1 MDMYKILEQLR
12 RGARIEDLRLRV
24 TFYARVSSEKDEQ
37 LNSLSN
43 QISYYRDKIQKNKN
57 WIFVDGYIDE
67 GISGIS
73 TKKRENFN
81 RMIDDAKAGV
91 FDIIITKEISRF
103 ARNTLDSIK
112 FTRELYCAGVAVI
125 FENDG
130 IRTYEPDSELRLT
143 IMASI
148 AQDEL
153 RKLSSR
159 VKFGHKQAI
168 KSQVVLGNSRIFGYK
183 KHNKHLIIDESEAAL
198 VRELYELYATDE
210 YSLKDIEKI
219 FWEKGY
225 RNHNGNK
232 IMHNTMSGII
242 SNPKYKGYYVGGKV
256 IIVDMFTKKQKFL
269 PQDEWVMYKDETGEI
284 VPAIVSEELWE
295 KANIILQ
302 RRSQDVKERRG
313 ICNHG
318 NILTG
323 KLFCTHCGLPYYR
336 KDSRKNTGENES
348 RWVCSGKIK
357 NGKDSCPSLAIL
369 ESDIR
374 PILLDI
380 FKDAENG
387 IEQSI
392 SNFEAMFSEIS
403 TENNLQKII
412 TSIETK
418 ISELQKKQDKL
429 LELYSSAEISR
440 RQFVDLNTK
449 YESEIEALT
458 KELSEYKSEFSSES
472 EFNKRINEIRT
483 ILKNAKEDIELGA
496 VNSRFINRYVDKIL
510 VSAQSPYAIRL
521 EVKLFTGENCTKFI
535 EKLQKSRTGPLS
547 KKMVESYENSIKN
560 QNK

>member
-1 MDMYKILEQLR
+1 
-12 RGARIEDLRLRV
+12 
-24 TFYARVSSEKDEQ
+24 
-37 LNSLSN
+37 
-43 QISYYRDKIQKNKN
+43 
-57 WIFVDGYIDE
+57 
-67 GISGIS
+67 
-73 TKKRENFN
+73 
-81 RMIDDAKAGV
+81 
-91 FDIIITKEISRF
+91 
-103 ARNTLDSIK
+103 
-112 FTRELYCAGVAVI
+112 
-125 FENDG
+125 
-130 IRTYEPDSELRLT
+130 
-143 IMASI
+143 
-148 AQDEL
+148 
-153 RKLSSR
+153 
-159 VKFGHKQAI
+159 
-168 KSQVVLGNSRIFGYK
+168 
-183 KHNKHLIIDESEAAL
+183 
-198 VRELYELYATDE
+198 
-210 YSLKDIEKI
+210 
-219 FWEKGY
+219 
-225 RNHNGNK
+225 
-232 IMHNTMSGII
+232 MHNTMSGII

-387 IEQSI
+387 VEQSI
-392 SNFEAMFSEIS
+392 ADFEKMFSELS
-403 TENNLQKII
+403 NENNLQKII
-412 TSIETK
+412 TGIETK

-449 YESEIEALT
+449 YETEIEVLN
-458 KELSEYKSEFSSES
+458 KELSEYKNEFSSES
-472 EFNKRINEIRT
+472 EFNKRMHEIRT
-483 ILKNAKEDIELGA
+483 IVKNAKEDMESEAI
-496 VNSRFINRYVDKIL
+496 NFRFINRYVDKIL
-510 VSAQSPYAIRL
+510 VSVESPYTIRL

-547 KKMVESYENSIKN
+547 KKMIESYENSIKN
-560 QNK
+560 QR